1 MGHSLRPRCLVQSH
15 VSRETCVHLPTGTK
29 ARGTARRDLSTGRAR
44 PLDCHRAT
52 NTGRQ
57 WQLGLP
63 PPHPWEPGGGGQ
75 AVRGPPLPRA
85 QHRGPRQVLEAGAAG
100 LLGLRTEDERSLR
113 EPCSELG
120 LRGEETQTL
129 VATPLKSAEGT
140 SSHGR
145 PAGPSRCPLLPSGPH
160 ASVSAA
166 PLPRRPL
173 LFLCTPDVFP
183 SLGQHPPGPRAACCP
198 GAPAAGS
205 WTTREGRGWQEGLGT
220 RSPLLEEARQRP
232 VCSDLQ
238 RVLLGPEASLRGLS
252 SEVRSS
258 GSVPHRACLPVLCGS
273 GQVTCSLWAPR
284 S

>member
-1 MGHSLRPRCLVQSH
+1 MRPQHRPCTSFRLSQCNKHRPAVA
-15 VSRETCVHLPTGTK
+15 
-29 ARGTARRDLSTGRAR
+29 ARSASPAPLGARR
-44 PLDCHRAT
+44 
-52 NTGRQ
+52 
-57 WQLGLP
+57 
-63 PPHPWEPGGGGQ
+63 
-75 AVRGPPLPRA
+75 RGPGCPGAALA
-85 QHRGPRQVLEAGAAG
+85 QGPAQGAAAGARSWGSWPA
-100 LLGLRTEDERSLR
+100 GLRTEDERSLR

-173 LFLCTPDVFP
+173 LFLCTPDIFP

-205 WTTREGRGWQEGLGT
+205 RTPREGRGWQEGLGT
-220 RSPLLEEARQRP
+220 RSALLEETRQRP

-238 RVLLGPEASLRGLS
+238 RALLGPEASLRGLS

-258 GSVPHRACLPVLCGS
+258 GSVPHQACLPELCGS